1 MSLLGITRVHG
12 KAETGASANLT
23 GTKSSFFSGYQPL
36 FVKIQTVHATV
47 DLVSSYNTIDSN
59 FEKAIKA
66 VEVVGS
72 VVGYGIPATSAGT
85 DTVIVIVD
93 AASVN
98 RAGTSGQGSETDVT
112 FGNLTAALAGVAGDA
127 GSYTITTYTGFTG
140 AALS

>member
-1 MSLLGITRVHG
+1 MSLLGIARVHG

-36 FVKIQTVHATV
+36 FVTIQTVHATV

-59 FEKAIKA
+59 FEKALKA
-66 VEVVGS
+66 VETVGS

-85 DTVIVIVD
+85 DTVVVIVD
-93 AASVN
+93 GASVN
-98 RAGTSGQGSETDVT
+98 RAGSSGQGSETDVT
-112 FGNLTAALAGVAGDA
+112 FGNLKAALAGVAGNA
-127 GSYTITTYTGFTG
+127 GNYTITTYTGFTG